1 MDGLVAMSVCP
12 PSLPFSFLILSCW
25 AVTYTTTTTT
35 TLPLFLLYTSGNSL
49 FSADVTRAMG
59 TEVGQK
65 GGSGRIE
72 EEEEEEE
79 ES

>member
-1 MDGLVAMSVCP
+1 
-12 PSLPFSFLILSCW
+12 
-25 AVTYTTTTTT
+25 
-35 TLPLFLLYTSGNSL
+35 
-49 FSADVTRAMG
+49 MG